1 MANRS
6 HKHPVIKVAR
16 VATVPFSHRA
26 NQNMYGLLTE
36 MGVEVMVVCSRIE
49 GFEEIEKWGVNQVYE
64 VPISREIAPLKD
76 IISIWKLMVF
86 LRKNKPDILHSS
98 TPKGGLVCAFAGWLC
113 RVPVRIHTFTGQRW
127 AMLTG
132 VKRTLLMVCEWVVGK
147 LSTHLYADSPSQ
159 VEYLIQEGIVSQRK
173 ISCLGKGGFGG
184 IDVDRFSPN
193 IREAGIQEKL
203 GISPEDFVF
212 VFVGRINNDKGINEL
227 AFAFSEFLRDAENVK
242 LILVGPF
249 EQHLNPISDENYDFL
264 NKNPNVI
271 SVGLVENPEK
281 YLAIS
286 DVMVFPSYREGFPTV
301 VLEAA
306 AMEVPTIGTD
316 IVGGKD
322 TIINGETGVLIP
334 SHDREALLKEML
346 WAHTHRDQLRLMG
359 RTARKWVCD
368 NFETKAFSKMQLEEY
383 RRILAGRHHAM

>member
-1 MANRS
+1 MANHS
-6 HKHPVIKVAR
+6 HNQPAMKVTR

-36 MGVEVMVVCSRIE
+36 MGVEVMVVCSRDK
-49 GFEEIEKWGVNQVYE
+49 GFDDIKGWNVKEVCE
-64 VPISREIAPLKD
+64 VPIARTIAPFSDLV
-76 IISIWKLMVF
+76 SIWKLMVF
-86 LRKNKPDILHSS
+86 LRKNKPHILHSS

-113 RVPVRIHTFTGQRW
+113 RIPVRIHTFTGQRW

-132 VKRTLLMVCEWVVGK
+132 AKRSLLMACERLVGK

-173 ISCLGKGGFGG
+173 ISCLGKGSFGG

-193 IREAGIQEKL
+193 IRETRIREKL

-212 VFVGRINNDKGINEL
+212 VFVGRINHDKGMNEL
-227 AFAFSEFLRDAENVK
+227 AFAFSEILRKTKKIK
-242 LILVGPF
+242 LLLVGPF
-249 EQHLNPISDENYDFL
+249 EQHLDPISDDSYDFF
-264 NKNPNVI
+264 NTNSHVI
-271 SVGLVENPEK
+271 CVGLVEKPEH
-281 YLAIS
+281 YLAVS

-316 IVGGKD
+316 IVGGRD
-322 TIINGETGVLIP
+322 TIIDGETGILIP
-334 SHDREALLKEML
+334 SRDREALL
-346 WAHTHRDQLRLMG
+346 
-359 RTARKWVCD
+359 
-368 NFETKAFSKMQLEEY
+368 
-383 RRILAGRHHAM
+383 